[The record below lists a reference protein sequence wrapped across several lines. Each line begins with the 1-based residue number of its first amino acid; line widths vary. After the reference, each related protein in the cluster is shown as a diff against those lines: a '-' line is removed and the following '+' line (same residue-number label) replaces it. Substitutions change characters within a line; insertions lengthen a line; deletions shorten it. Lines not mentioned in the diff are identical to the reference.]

1 MQIIPTYKLPDGTW
15 VEFSYLPYNL
25 DYGVNTKEIIS
36 RSSIL
41 KCKDE
46 YRTPIGNP
54 YANTKHIQAYF
65 WIHRVLTQQTTIRLW
80 GI

>member
-1 MQIIPTYKLPDGTW
+1 MNLNTGYRNLGVLMQIIPTYKLPDGTW

-46 YRTPIGNP
+46 YRTPVGN
-54 YANTKHIQAYF
+54 TCKS
-65 WIHRVLTQQTTIRLW
+65 
-80 GI
+80 